1 MPWLWLPV
9 GLLLGGALGNLVDR
23 AREGA
28 VIDLID
34 PVAWPAFNIADACI
48 VVGRR
53 GTPMGGGGE
62 AETGTRELTAGPDDA
77 GLRLDAFLAARGA
90 FPSRAAAQRAIEGGE
105 VTVDGVA
112 RPKNHAGRGRGAGGD
127 RRARALRHRRPPA
140 ATFAIVYED
149 DGPDGRRQA
158 RGPRDASR
166 AGPPRRCTL
175 AELLPDRE
183 PASSTGSTRTP
194 PGCSSSR
201 ARKRLSRRSRRMM
214 KAREVTREYT
224 ALVEGHPDADRG
236 TIDAPIGRDRAN
248 RTVMSTRTDRA
259 RDAITHFEV
268 LERLPRTSL
277 LRVRLETGRTHQ
289 IRAHL
294 AAIGHPVVGDPQYGG
309 SASGR
314 RLGLNRQFL
323 HASTLMFR
331 HPFTGELVRCES
343 KPPVEL
349 SHAIDTARRE
359 PVSGGPDGG

>member
-1 MPWLWLPV
+1 V
-9 GLLLGGALGNLVDR
+9 
-23 AREGA
+23 
-28 VIDLID
+28 
-34 PVAWPAFNIADACI
+34 
-48 VVGRR
+48 
-53 GTPMGGGGE
+53 GGGGE
-62 AETGTRELTAGPDDA
+62 AKTAARELTAGPDDA

-90 FPSRAAAQRAIEGGE
+90 FPSRAAAQRAIEAGE
-105 VTVDGVA
+105 VSVEGAA
-112 RPKNHAGRGRGAGGD
+112 RPKNHRLEEGEQVAIAQRE
-127 RRARALRHRRPPA
+127 PPEPPV
-140 ATFAIVYED
+140 ATGSFETVYED
-149 DGPDGRRQA
+149 PDLMVVDK
-158 RGPRDASR
+158 P
-166 AGPPRRCTL
+166 AGVVTHPAPGHHGVTL
-175 AELLPDRE
+175 AELLP
-183 PASSTGSTRTP
+183 AGTRVVHRLDKDTS
-194 PGCSSSR
+194 GLLLV
-201 ARKRLSRRSRRMM
+201 ARSEAALDELQRMM
-214 KAREVTREYT
+214 KAREITREYT

-236 TIDAPIGRDRAN
+236 TIDAPIGRDRGN

-314 RLGLNRQFL
+314 RLGLDRQFL

-331 HPFTGELVRCES
+331 HPFSRELVRCES

>member
-1 MPWLWLPV
+1 
-9 GLLLGGALGNLVDR
+9 
-23 AREGA
+23 
-28 VIDLID
+28 
-34 PVAWPAFNIADACI
+34 
-48 VVGRR
+48 
-53 GTPMGGGGE
+53 MGGGGE
-62 AETGTRELTAGPDDA
+62 AKTGTRELTAGPDDA

-90 FPSRAAAQRAIEGGE
+90 FPSRAAAQRAIESGE
-105 VTVDGVA
+105 VTVDGA
-112 RPKNHAGRGRGAGGD
+112 ERPKNHRVEPDERVAIA
-127 RRARALRHRRPPA
+127 AREAPAPPPPA
-140 ATFAIVYED
+140 ATYATVHED
-149 DGPDGRRQA
+149 PDLMVVEK
-158 RGPRDASR
+158 P
-166 AGPPRRCTL
+166 AGLVTHPAPGHHGVTL
-175 AELLPDRE
+175 AELLP
-183 PASSTGSTRTP
+183 AGSSVVHRLDKDTSGLLLV
-194 PGCSSSR
+194 
-201 ARKRLSRRSRRMM
+201 ARSEAALEALQAMM
-214 KAREVTREYT
+214 KAREITREYT
-224 ALVEGHPDADRG
+224 ALVEGHLDADRG
-236 TIDAPIGRDRAN
+236 TFDAPIGRDRAN

-294 AAIGHPVVGDPQYGG
+294 AAIGHPVVGDPQYRG

-349 SHAIDTARRE
+349 SHALDTARRE